1 MPNYKLLAL
10 DLDGTLLD
18 PSSRVSAENARAV
31 RLAQQA
37 GVQVALCTGRNF
49 TETRAFNAQLETS
62 ADWAV
67 IANGAATER
76 LVDGAQLT
84 FDGLDRQMCRQILAI
99 CAQFHTDPCLYTGDS
114 LYYGR
119 ELLRFLQA
127 LRQRGHVTLDETAEG
142 YYYIDSPEKWCA
154 TLEQEGGRILKAIL
168 HNVDPAAVDRM
179 IALLEQDGRFE
190 LAPSVMYG
198 GALKNVEI
206 NCKGVHKGCGLE
218 RLATLLG
225 FGMEAVMAIGDS
237 DNDLT
242 MLRMA
247 GLGVAMEN
255 AAPHIRAAAD
265 VVTAGNA
272 ADGVAQAIYRYILE
286 ENT

>member
-1 MPNYKLLAL
+1 MPKYQLLAL

-18 PSSRVSAENARAV
+18 PSSRVSSANARAV
-31 RLAQQA
+31 RRAQQA
-37 GVQVALCTGRNF
+37 GVQIALCTGRNL
-49 TETRAFNAQLETS
+49 TETRVFNAQLEAP

-67 IANGAATER
+67 IANGAAAAR
-76 LVDGAQLT
+76 MADGAALAL
-84 FDGLDRQMCRQILAI
+84 DGLDRHMCDVIFDL
-99 CAQFHTDPCLYTGDS
+99 CAQFDTDPCLYTGER

-119 ELLRFLQA
+119 EFLRFLQEI
-127 LRQRGHVTLDETAEG
+127 RRRGRITLDETAEG
-142 YYYIDSPEKWCA
+142 YHFVQSPAAWETVRA
-154 TLEQEGGRILKAIL
+154 QEDGRILKAIL
-168 HNVDPAAVDRM
+168 HQLDPARVDQL
-179 IALLEQDGRFE
+179 IGALERTGLFE
-190 LAPSVMYG
+190 LAPSMMYG

-206 NCKGVHKGCGLE
+206 NRRGVHKGRGLE
-218 RLATLLG
+218 QLAARLG
-225 FGMEAVMAIGDS
+225 FGMDAVAAIGDS

-265 VVTAGNA
+265 VCTGSNA

-286 ENT
+286 EDA